1 MFLWLHPFLPNSC
14 VSGLGVFGVPK
25 CFLLCVQASSGCLEE
40 ELCVPG
46 IACSHAMCDSSTV
59 ALLSDVSLPMN
70 LMLVSTCV

>member
-1 MFLWLHPFLPNSC
+1 M
-14 VSGLGVFGVPK
+14 FGVPK
-25 CFLLCVQASSGCLEE
+25 CFLLCVQASSGCPEE

-46 IACSHAMCDSSTV
+46 IACSHAMCDSSTA